1 MARRSNKTSHV
12 LSLLTDPKSSET
24 STEPVNKA
32 TPPMDSS
39 SVEHTE
45 STEPVNTMEPT
56 SELAE
61 ETAQTESKSKQSSA
75 TKQTVISAPSPLQ
88 TLVDNSQSLEER
100 ISQQIQASLSA
111 QLEAEEA
118 EDALRAERDRKI
130 AERIAAETGMALPE
144 MDTDAALEE
153 PEEMT
158 VEPCPAPVS
167 SEPVPETKPEYDFE
181 LVNVMSA
188 ILDEFQTEF
197 MEKLGMCTCHR
208 CWLDTRALTLSSLNG
223 KYVVLDRDSIE
234 PMLNFYDHRYRG
246 SIMAQLTKACMTV
259 MANPHH

>member
-24 STEPVNKA
+24 STESVNKA
-32 TPPMDSS
+32 TPPIDSS

-75 TKQTVISAPSPLQ
+75 TKQAVISAPSPLQ

-144 MDTDAALEE
+144 MDTDAAPEE

-158 VEPCPAPVS
+158 EEPCPAPVS
-167 SEPVPETKPEYDFE
+167 SEPVPE
-181 LVNVMSA
+181 
-188 ILDEFQTEF
+188 
-197 MEKLGMCTCHR
+197 
-208 CWLDTRALTLSSLNG
+208 
-223 KYVVLDRDSIE
+223 
-234 PMLNFYDHRYRG
+234 
-246 SIMAQLTKACMTV
+246 
-259 MANPHH
+259 